1 MNRGEFLHEL
11 RVKLS
16 ALPEE
21 DVDRT
26 VFYYSEI
33 IDDMTEDGKTE
44 EEAVEELESVE
55 EIAQRIIS
63 ESPDRV
69 KSAQPKQQPV
79 NVQAAKPH
87 SGIVLLVILIFTFP
101 MWIGLFIGAW
111 SIAISFFA
119 ASGSCVL
126 VGIAGIPTSFFVMAD
141 GLAVKGIFTLGMSIF
156 AAGVGILW
164 LIGNIYYTK
173 ALVKLIGFVCK
184 KIKASF

>member
-11 RVKLS
+11 RVKLA

-44 EEAVEELESVE
+44 EEAVAELESVD

-63 ESPDRV
+63 ETPVRAQHSQVQNQVPDV
-69 KSAQPKQQPV
+69 QKKKSS
-79 NVQAAKPH
+79 
-87 SGIVLLVILIFTFP
+87 SGIVILVVLICTFP
-101 MWIGLFIGAW
+101 IWIGLFVSAW
-111 SIAISFFA
+111 SIAISFFP
-119 ASGSCVL
+119 ASVACILAGI
-126 VGIAGIPTSFFVMAD
+126 VGIPASFIVMAD
-141 GLAVKGIFTLGMSIF
+141 GLAVKGIFMLGTCLF
-156 AAGVGILW
+156 TAGLGLIW

-173 ALVKLIGFVCK
+173 ALVKLICFICR